1 MSYPDIPPMNLLNQL
16 EPDVKEYLL
25 NKVNR
30 YYKEQREEE
39 YKQKFNNILSSG
51 QGFTYKSPDGKLRH
65 II

>member
-1 MSYPDIPPMNLLNQL
+1 MSYPEIPPMDLLNQL
-16 EPDVKEYLL
+16 APDVKEYLL

-39 YKQKFNNILSSG
+39 DKQALNNILSSG
-51 QGFTYKSPDGKLRH
+51 RGFTYKGPDGKLRH

>member
-1 MSYPDIPPMNLLNQL
+1 MSYPEIPPADLLNQL
-16 EPDVKEYLL
+16 APDVKEYLL

-39 YKQKFNNILSSG
+39 YKQGLNNILSSG
-51 QGFTYKSPDGKLRH
+51 RGFTYKGPDGKLKH